1 MRKRELLLKPGAF
14 MACALLCAVP
24 AVAQVSVS
32 VTATPRNVTRTL
44 VTIKGRVADTEG
56 HSLPGVTV
64 LRKGNMKGVIT
75 DIDGRFQINV
85 PAGEDVVL
93 QFSFVGMTTKEVTVK
108 AKNLG
113 KEELEVRLRE
123 DARQLNEVVVTGF
136 VNFKKE
142 SFTGNSITIRKEEL
156 QKVSKTNVIK
166 ALQAFDPSFRIMENN
181 DWGSDPNALPEVS
194 IRGRSGIGITE
205 LDAQSLTSKSNL
217 QNNPNLPT
225 FIMDGF
231 EIDVTKLY
239 DMDPSRIE
247 SITILKDAAATAMYG
262 SRAANGVVVITT
274 VTPKPGKLNVQY
286 SFTGELE
293 TPDLTDY
300 HLTNAAE
307 KLEVERLAG
316 CYVSDIPFTQFRLDQ
331 EYQKKLYNVSRGVDT
346 YWFSKPLRTVFNQ
359 NHSLYIDGGTEN
371 LRFGVDL
378 SYKQDDGVMKGS
390 GRRTMGGGMYV
401 DYRINKLQV
410 RNYVSF
416 NVTHSQESPYG
427 FFSDYTQKLPYDVY
441 KDENGNYL
449 EELEDWHMSGD
460 DRMLANPLYEAG
472 LNSFDKSTYNELIDN
487 LSVQWNIT
495 HHLLWKASLG
505 VIYTTNSSDN
515 FLDPLSK
522 KNTNPI
528 SSINYSSGEL
538 TTGAGSDLS
547 WDFQS
552 TLSYNQFFNKHNL
565 NFSLGVNAQEV
576 KTESTTTIYRGFPSG
591 ILHSPNYAQ
600 EVYEKPSVSD
610 NNTRLVGFVGVFNY
624 SYNDIYLLD
633 ASVRADGS
641 SEFGSDNKFGTFW
654 SAGAG
659 INLHNYEAISDLGFF
674 DLLKIRGS
682 YGQTGGVNFA
692 PYQAETTYRV
702 FSDEWYKTGYGATL
716 YALGNENLRWQTTN
730 TLDVGFEV
738 SFLRRLF
745 YLKASYY
752 IKRTTDVVNDVTIPS
767 HTGFTTYKDNVGET
781 ENRGFELDFR
791 SDLFRNQDW
800 YVSIFANLAHNRDKL
815 LKISN
820 SLSNYNKQVDNYYEN
835 TKSEIAGSRSKP
847 LLKYVEGGSLNSI
860 WGVRSLGI
868 DPASGKEIF
877 LRPDGTVTSKWQ
889 SGDQVVIGNTEP
901 DAQGTFGFSATW
913 KNFSLYTTFMYEFG
927 GQRYNQTLVDKVED
941 ADVYDYNV
949 DRRVLT
955 ERWQKPGDVAAFRS
969 LSSGVGNI
977 ATTRPTSRFVQDY
990 NYLTLN
996 SLSLEYTFDNEL
1008 IAPWGF
1014 SMLRLELSANDL
1026 FYASTVKQ
1034 ERGLSYP
1041 YSRSFSFAIKASF

>member
-1 MRKRELLLKPGAF
+1 MRKKRELLVRQGALL
-14 MACALLCAVP
+14 ACALCCAAPV
-24 AVAQVSVS
+24 AAQVSVRVS
-32 VTATPRNVTRTL
+32 TGQQTSTQRTL
-44 VTIKGRVADTEG
+44 ITVKGRVADKEG

-64 LRKGNMKGVIT
+64 LRKGNMNGVIT

-85 PAGEDVVL
+85 PKGADAVL
-93 QFSFVGMTTKEVTVK
+93 QFSFVGMETKEVRVK
-108 AKNLG
+108 ASALG
-113 KEELEVRLRE
+113 EKELEIRLDE
-123 DARQLNEVVVTGF
+123 DAQQLDEVVVTGF

-142 SFTGNSITIRKEEL
+142 SFTGNSTTIRKEEL
-156 QKVSKTNVIK
+156 QRVSKTNVIK
-166 ALQAFDPSFRIMENN
+166 ALQAFDPSFRIAENTT
-181 DWGSDPNALPEVS
+181 WGSDPNALPEVS
-194 IRGRSGIGITE
+194 IRGNSGIGVKE

-286 SFTGELE
+286 SFTGEVE
-293 TPDLTDY
+293 APDLSDY
-300 HLTNAAE
+300 HLLNAAE
-307 KLEVERLAG
+307 KLEAERLAG
-316 CYVSDIPFTQFRLDQ
+316 CYVSDTPADQ
-331 EYQKKLYNVSRGVDT
+331 ERLNEEYQGKLYNVRRGVDT
-346 YWFSKPLRTVFNQ
+346 YWLSKPLRTVFNH

-378 SYKQDDGVMKGS
+378 NYKQDDGVMKGS
-390 GRRTMGGGMYV
+390 GRRTMGGGMYL

-416 NVTHSQESPYG
+416 NTTHSQESPYG
-427 FFSDYTQKLPYDVY
+427 SFSDYTTKQPYDVY
-441 KDENGNYL
+441 TDENGNYL
-449 EELEDWHMSGD
+449 EELEDWHMSGTIT
-460 DRMLANPLYEAG
+460 NPLYEAG
-472 LNSFDKSTYNELIDN
+472 LHNFDKSSYNELIDN
-487 LSVQWNIT
+487 LSLQWNIT

-505 VIYTTNSSDN
+505 VTYQTNKSDR

-528 SSINYSSGEL
+528 SSTNYSSGEL
-538 TTGAGSDLS
+538 TTGSGSNLN

-552 TLSYNQFFNKHNL
+552 TLSYNQFFGKHNL
-565 NFSLGVNAQEV
+565 NFSLGFNAQETQ
-576 KTESTTTIYRGFPSG
+576 TESVSTTYRGFPSG

-600 EVYEKPSVSD
+600 EVYEKPSTSE
-610 NNTRLVGFVGVFNY
+610 NTTRQMGGVGVFNY
-624 SYNDIYLLD
+624 SYDNIYLFD
-633 ASVRADGS
+633 ASIRVEGS
-641 SEFGSDNKFGTFW
+641 SEFGADEKCGTFW
-654 SAGAG
+654 STGVG
-659 INLHNYEAISDLGFF
+659 LNLHNYEAISDLGFF
-674 DLLKIRGS
+674 DLLKLRGS
-682 YGQTGGVNFA
+682 YGQTGAVNFA
-692 PYQAETTYRV
+692 PYQAETTYQI
-702 FSDEWYKTGYGATL
+702 FTDEWYKTGYGATL
-716 YALGNENLRWQTTN
+716 YALGNEALRWETTN

-752 IKRTTDVVNDVTIPS
+752 VKRTTDMVNDVTIPS
-767 HTGFTTYKDNVGET
+767 HTGFTTYKDNVGEV

-791 SDLFRNQDW
+791 SDIFRNRDW
-800 YVSIFANLAHNRDKL
+800 YVSIFANLAHNRNKI
-815 LKISN
+815 LKISD
-820 SLSNYNKQVDNYYEN
+820 SLRDYNKQVQDYYSDPFN
-835 TKSEIAGSRSKP
+835 QSSRSQP
-847 LLKYVEGGSLNSI
+847 LLQYVEGGSMNSI

-868 DPASGKEIF
+868 DPASGKELF
-877 LRPDGTVTSKWQ
+877 LRPDGTVTDTWRP
-889 SGDQVVIGNTEP
+889 GDQVVIGNKEP
-901 DAQGTFGFSATW
+901 DGQGTFGFSASW
-913 KNFSLYTTFMYEFG
+913 RNFSLYTTFMYEFG

-941 ADVYDYNV
+941 ADIYDSNV
-949 DRRVLT
+949 DYRVLT
-955 ERWQKPGDVAAFRS
+955 DRWQKPGDVSKFQALQA
-969 LSSGVGNI
+969 GVNNI
-977 ATTRPTSRFVQDY
+977 AQTQPTSRFVQDY

-1008 IAPWGF
+1008 IAPWGL

-1041 YSRSFSFAIKASF
+1041 YSRSVSFAVKASF